1 MRNEARAT
9 EELRKSLEV
18 EPHFLLSRLELG
30 RVHVAAGRLHEALQ
44 EFERAVRD
52 SHENP
57 LAVGHVGFGHALLG
71 SRGEAEKSLARLQ
84 ALAGQRYVLPSAAA
98 LVYLG
103 LGDHDRV
110 FDSLDE
116 ALEEREIRMIHL
128 KVDPIFDPLRS
139 DPRFDTLLRRV
150 GFAANN

>member
-1 MRNEARAT
+1 M
-9 EELRKSLEV
+9 
-18 EPHFLLSRLELG
+18 
-30 RVHVAAGRLHEALQ
+30 HVLAGRLHEAVQ

-57 LAVGHVGFGHALLG
+57 LAVGHVGFGHARLG
-71 SRGEAEKSLARLQ
+71 RRSEAEKSLARLQ
-84 ALAGQRYVLPSAAA
+84 ELAGQRYVLPSAVA

-110 FDSLDE
+110 FDCLDE
-116 ALEEREIRMIHL
+116 ALKERELRMLYL

-139 DPRFDTLLRRV
+139 DPRFDMLLRRV
-150 GFAANN
+150 GFAANT